1 VNKNR
6 CDGYLTVMVGC
17 ARTRGERNNRGGQN
31 ASIAYGKP
39 NSDTNLLVRQPH
51 RQQQDIKSFGW
62 WQVRSRI
69 NGFILTFGHAK
80 LD

>member
-1 VNKNR
+1 MNKNR

-39 NSDTNLLVRQPH
+39 NSDTNLLVRQPTGNSKTSSH
-51 RQQQDIKSFGW
+51 LVGSK
-62 WQVRSRI
+62 
-69 NGFILTFGHAK
+69 
-80 LD
+80 